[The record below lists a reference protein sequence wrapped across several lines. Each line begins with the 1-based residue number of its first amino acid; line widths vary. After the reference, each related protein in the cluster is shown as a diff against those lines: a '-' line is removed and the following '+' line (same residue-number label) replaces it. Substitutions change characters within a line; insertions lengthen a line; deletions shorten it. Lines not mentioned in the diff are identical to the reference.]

1 MKKILSTMMTLIL
14 ALTLL
19 ASAAGSAAVTPRYT
33 GEADAL
39 YALGLFKG
47 TNTGYELE
55 RIPNRTEALVL
66 LVRLL
71 GKDTEAKACKD
82 AVPFT
87 DVDAWAVPYVAWAY
101 GSGLTKGTTDTEFGA
116 RSEAS
121 AQMFITFVLRALGY
135 DDAAGDF
142 NYASAIQKAEEIGL
156 AAQGA
161 YPAGAGFYR
170 DDCVHLSYTALTA
183 TLKAGT
189 STLAE
194 KLAADGAI
202 SSYTARRLGLIPAYA
217 GAVKS
222 VTVACVGDSLTF
234 GMGTANQTTESYPG
248 VLATL
253 TGPFTFITERYG
265 HSGATVDYESKG
277 AFAPSYASTQ
287 EYADSL
293 NTKAEVIVIML
304 GTNDAVWSSGQPDFT
319 EDYAQMLDT
328 YLNLPHKPKV
338 IAMLPPHLLGLK
350 GYDDKLEKVVEMEK
364 AVIQEKGL
372 DLIDAYTF
380 SADMAKY
387 SKDGVHFTPEGYKL
401 LAEFVYEALGDI
413 LSE

>member
-1 MKKILSTMMTLIL
+1 MKKTTTMLISLIL
-14 ALTLL
+14 AVVLL
-19 ASAAGSAAVTPRYT
+19 GGLAASAAVTPRYT
-33 GEADAL
+33 SEADAL

-47 TNTGYELE
+47 TNKGYELE
-55 RIPNRTEALVL
+55 RTPNRTEALVM

-71 GKDTEAKACKD
+71 GKDAEAKACKE
-82 AVPFT
+82 AIPFT

-101 GSGLTKGTTDTEFGA
+101 AGGLTKGTSETQFGA
-116 RSEAS
+116 RSDAN

-135 DDAAGDF
+135 DDTAGDF
-142 NYASAIQKAEEIGL
+142 SYDTAVQKAEEIGL
-156 AAQGA
+156 IYTGA
-161 YPAGAGFYR
+161 YPSGSGFYR

-183 TLKAGT
+183 KLKAGT
-189 STLAE
+189 STLAD

-202 SSYTARRLGLIPAYA
+202 SKFTARKLGLIPAYA
-217 GAVKS
+217 GEVKS

-234 GMGTANQTTESYPG
+234 GMGTANQATESYPG

-277 AFAPSYASTQ
+277 VFAPSYASTT

-293 NTKAEVIVIML
+293 KTKAEVIVIML
-304 GTNDAVWSSGQPDFT
+304 GTNDAVWSSGQPDFA

-338 IAMLPPHLLGLK
+338 VAMLPPHLLGLK

-372 DLIDAYTF
+372 PMIDAYTF

-387 SKDGVHFTPEGYKL
+387 SKVGVHFTPEGYRL
-401 LAEFVYEALGDI
+401 LAEFVYEELGDI
-413 LSE
+413 LSK